1 MQNPLNTFVFV
12 YKEEVISSV
21 LTTTREYGRWL
32 EELFDS
38 SICQLELY
46 CKSKKKTGESVLE
59 MHPGT
64 RIGEWFGKQ
73 SLSDN
78 SLLSWYI
85 YQESTM
91 MDKLKKMK
99 LAEYR
104 DAIPISVNDEQGRR
118 MLRLYSI
125 QQIELYIRSNIDKK
139 FNISQL
145 YTQPKQIKIRESDF
159 NKMVIPQIKQQRRKL
174 F

>member
-1 MQNPLNTFVFV
+1 MLDTFVFV
-12 YKEEVISSV
+12 YKDEVISSA

-46 CKSKKKTGESVLE
+46 CRSLKKTGEKVLE

-64 RIGEWFGKQ
+64 RIGEWFSKQ
-73 SLSDN
+73 NLVSKNLQ
-78 SLLSWYI
+78 SWYI
-85 YQESTM
+85 YQDSTM
-91 MDKLKKMK
+91 MDKLRKMK

-104 DAIPISVNDEQGRR
+104 DAIPISVNDKEGRR
-118 MLRLYSI
+118 MLRVYSVE
-125 QQIELYIRSNIDKK
+125 QLELYIKTNIDKK
-139 FNISQL
+139 FDISRL
-145 YTQPKQIKIRESDF
+145 YNQPKQIRIRESDF
-159 NKMVIPQIKQQRRKL
+159 NKMIIPKVKQERRKL

>member
-1 MQNPLNTFVFV
+1 MLDTFVFV
-12 YKEEVISSV
+12 SDNKVISSTM
-21 LTTTREYGRWL
+21 TTTREYGRWL

-73 SLSDN
+73 NFTSGNLQ
-78 SLLSWYI
+78 SWYL
-85 YQESTM
+85 YQDSTM

-118 MLRLYSI
+118 MLRVYTI
-125 QQIELYIRSNIDKK
+125 EQIELYVKSNIDKN
-139 FNISQL
+139 FSIAGL
-145 YTQPKQIKIRESDF
+145 YSPPKQIKIRESDF
-159 NKMVIPQIKQQRRKL
+159 NKMVIPQIKQQRKRL